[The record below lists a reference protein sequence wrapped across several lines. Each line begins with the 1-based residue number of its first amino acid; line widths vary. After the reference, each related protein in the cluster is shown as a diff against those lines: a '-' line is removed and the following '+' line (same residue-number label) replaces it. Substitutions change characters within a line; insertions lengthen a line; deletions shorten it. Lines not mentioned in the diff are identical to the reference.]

1 MVLLM
6 VTIHCEL
13 LVWYYDGIF
22 FYFENLLLMGFHSC
36 QPSHQSISPFPV
48 PAACGHCQ
56 PSMGQGCCRRWSGFS
71 NTTTLLTNVAFTRD
85 PGLNLKDSLWPTE
98 SNVGFRKT
106 LEQSLLSE
114 NPVGFWELWTRG
126 VVFKTD
132 LKVAQSKNRDGWSFT
147 ALQPHWL
154 SSGVCTSCSKPFICF
169 W

>member
-1 MVLLM
+1 
-6 VTIHCEL
+6 
-13 LVWYYDGIF
+13 
-22 FYFENLLLMGFHSC
+22 MGFHSF

-48 PAACGHCQ
+48 PAADPSLCCLLCTSPAASSGCCQ
-56 PSMGQGCCRRWSGFS
+56 PSMGQGCCRSWSGFS
-71 NTTTLLTNVAFTRD
+71 NTITLLTNVGFTRD
-85 PGLNLKDSLWPTE
+85 PGLNLKDSLWPTV
-98 SNVGFRKT
+98 SNMDFRKT

-132 LKVAQSKNRDGWSFT
+132 LKVAQSKNRDRWSFT

-154 SSGVCTSCSKPFICF
+154 SSGACTSCSKPFICF